1 MTLFSAVAQFD
12 AWFAEAVGAPTPI
25 QQQAWPALRSGRH
38 ALLIAGTGQGKS
50 LAAWRPV
57 AERLVDR
64 PDAVRGVRALHIAPL
79 KALARDMLNNLGPLL
94 DAAGELRGR
103 PVRRDLRCGDTPVA
117 DRRAQVRRPPEVLS
131 TTPET
136 LFVLLGSPSGRR
148 MLRTLE
154 TVVVD
159 EVHALAPGRRGA
171 HLALSLA
178 RLDVLCGRAV
188 HRIGLSATA
197 EPVDALAC
205 WLGGEERV
213 EVIAPETNRDQA
225 PRLIVE
231 RPGPALGAYAGTA
244 LWEAIHERLATL
256 AGRDGGLLVFCQT
269 RAQVERTALALGE
282 RLGHERVGAHHGSL
296 DSACRTDVEAR
307 FREGRLD
314 VLVGSASLELGLDLG
329 TIERVAQLG
338 SPGGL
343 NALRQRAGRSR
354 HRPGQRSV
362 LHWFPLTRHQLLEVE
377 AVEDALRAGAMDRL
391 TASPG
396 YRDVLAQQLVA
407 MVAADGVDSIDA
419 ALDRIRRAW
428 PWRSLT
434 RESLAKV
441 VEVLVDAG
449 VGLPAAQRTTWLL
462 RAGDDRLVVPPG
474 ARQRV
479 LANAGTIPEWFEYT
493 VMDVVAGEAV
503 GRLDEEFAF
512 ESSPGQVIQLGHRAF
527 RILRVRCGRVE
538 VEPAEDEP
546 AAALPFWFGEG
557 AGRTDAVSRS
567 MLKAIERG
575 SRRPETQRWLAEA
588 EAALGALPAP
598 DRLVVE
604 RFLDPN
610 GDRHLVLHTLAGA
623 RVNRAWGLALRKRFC
638 RQFNFE
644 LQAAATDD
652 GVLISL
658 GVTSDFEVADVV
670 GFVRAS
676 NVRAVL
682 TQALLDTPL
691 FLTRFRWAA
700 NTALVLPRVDAAG
713 PVPAQQQRSR
723 TENLV
728 AQVFPDQLACL
739 ENLAGPREVP
749 DHPLVH
755 QALDDCLHDYMD
767 LDGLTTLLEAVEQGR
782 MAVHAVDLDRPSVL
796 AEGLIHAPRHSFLDE
811 AAAEERRTRSFE
823 PVPGRAGA
831 GPGRTPPG
839 SRGVAAETARPLPA
853 DRPTRERDASFRP
866 TLDDRCDALEKLLG
880 TAGFLTVREGERG
893 VGMAGSCRAGGW
905 TRRFSELVRQRR
917 AVALRFGDGKPQLW
931 VRLDRLGLVRRA
943 WPDLVPSPW
952 VSDALVPACD
962 KARRDAF
969 RELNR
974 RRSRLG
980 LGWPSALPSTP
991 GSGGS
996 PCPRRDEA
1004 PTGASSSAGTG
1015 SKRSDHV
1022 VARRAASAG
1031 TEPA

>member
-1 MTLFSAVAQFD
+1 MTLFTASAQFD
-12 AWFAEAVGAPTPI
+12 AWFAEAVGRPTPI
-25 QQQAWPALRSGRH
+25 QHQAWPPLREGRH

-64 PDAVRGVRALHIAPL
+64 PEAVRGVRALHIAPL
-79 KALARDMLNNLGPLL
+79 KALARDMLNNLAPLL
-94 DAAGELRGR
+94 DATGELRGR
-103 PVRRDLRCGDTPVA
+103 PVRRELRCGDTPAA
-117 DRRAQVRRPPEVLS
+117 DRRAQARRPPEVLS

-148 MLRTLE
+148 MLETVD

-178 RLDVLCGRAV
+178 RLDALCRREI

-197 EPVDALAC
+197 EPVAALAR
-205 WLGGEERV
+205 WLGGEAPV
-213 EVIAPETNRDQA
+213 DVIAPDATRDRS
-225 PRLIVE
+225 PRLLVE

-244 LWEAIHERLATL
+244 LWDAILDRLAAL

-269 RAQVERTALALGE
+269 RAQVERTAFALGE
-282 RLGHERVGAHHGSL
+282 RLGPERVGAHHGSL
-296 DSACRTDVEAR
+296 DSACRTDAEAR
-307 FREGRLD
+307 FRDGRLD

-329 TIERVAQLG
+329 TIDRVAQLG

-354 HRPGQRSV
+354 HRPGQQSV

-377 AVEDALRAGAMDRL
+377 AVEDALRAGAMDHL
-391 TASPG
+391 SASPG

-407 MVAADGVDSIDA
+407 MVAADGVDSVEL
-419 ALDRIRRAW
+419 ALERIRRAR

-434 RESLAKV
+434 RESLTTIV
-441 VEVLVDAG
+441 DVLVEAG
-449 VGLPAAQRTTWLL
+449 AGLPAAQRTAWLV
-462 RAGDDRLVVPPG
+462 REHDERLVVPPG
-474 ARQRV
+474 ARRRV

-493 VMDVVAGEAV
+493 VVDVGGGETV

-527 RILRVRCGRVE
+527 RILRVRCGQVD
-538 VEPAEDEP
+538 VEPADDE
-546 AAALPFWFGEG
+546 AAAELPFWFGEG
-557 AGRTDAVSRS
+557 AGRTDAVSRA
-567 MLKAIERG
+567 MLARIRQG
-575 SRRPETQRWLAEA
+575 TRRPETQRWLAEA
-588 EAALGALPAP
+588 EATLGALPGP

-658 GVTSDFEVADVV
+658 GVTSEFEVADVI
-670 GFVRAS
+670 GFVRAA

-723 TENLV
+723 TENLI
-728 AQVFPDQLACL
+728 ARVFPDQLACL

-755 QALDDCLHDYMD
+755 QALEDCLHDYMD
-767 LDGLTTLLEAVEQGR
+767 LDGLTALLESIEQGR
-782 MAVHAVDLDRPSVL
+782 IAVHAVDLERPSVL

-823 PVPGRAGA
+823 AVPGRSGVARTRSSAGSAA
-831 GPGRTPPG
+831 GLRGPSGA
-839 SRGVAAETARPLPA
+839 RGVAEPMGRSELDGRRREAWPA
-853 DRPTRERDASFRP
+853 PPGLA
-866 TLDDRCDALEKLLG
+866 LDDRCETLEKLLG

-893 VGMAGSCRAGGW
+893 IAMAGSGRAGGW

-917 AVALRFGDGKPQLW
+917 AVALRPGDGRPLLW
-931 VRLDRLGLVRRA
+931 VRLDRLALVRRA
-943 WPDLVPSPW
+943 WPGLVPSPW
-952 VSDALVPACD
+952 LPEALVPASPGPD
-962 KARRDAF
+962 GDAP
-969 RELNR
+969 RELRR
-974 RRSRLG
+974 RRSRVG
-980 LGWPSALPSTP
+980 LGWPPEWPPVEAVREP
-991 GSGGS
+991 
-996 PCPRRDEA
+996 PRATDVDDRLRA
-1004 PTGASSSAGTG
+1004 PAGT
-1015 SKRSDHV
+1015 ST
-1022 VARRAASAG
+1022 A
-1031 TEPA
+1031 